1 MNEME
6 VLLAKSGNEDAIE
19 SLFIKF
25 KKDILRNNKNFFIKG
40 ADNDD
45 LLQEGYIGLMKAIKS
60 YDNSKDVTFST
71 FANLCIKRQ
80 IITAIK
86 SSNSIKNQSLN
97 KSISGDSDFDFNDL
111 VEYSRP
117 SIKYSS
123 PEDILLGKELAYLLN
138 EYLKENL
145 TTLEKKVCSY
155 MYKQYKY
162 NEIAEIL
169 DESPKKIDNAIQR
182 VRKKVLEYLG
192 TYAKK

>member
-1 MNEME
+1 MNEIE
-6 VLLAKSGNEDAIE
+6 VLLVKSGNE
-19 SLFIKF
+19 
-25 KKDILRNNKNFFIKG
+25 
-40 ADNDD
+40 D

-86 SSNSIKNQSLN
+86 SSNSIK
-97 KSISGDSDFDFNDL
+97 
-111 VEYSRP
+111 
-117 SIKYSS
+117 YSS

-145 TTLEKKVCSY
+145 TPLEKKVCSY

-169 DESPKKIDNAIQR
+169 DESPQKIDNAIQR

-192 TYAKK
+192 TYTKK